1 MSIRQIRNTVAIAVG
16 ICLLGVAGI
25 VAGRMS
31 ADAIPLRGRG
41 DFAPRMFA
49 RMSRALD
56 LSADQQA
63 SIKNVLRNHADEIAA
78 QMTASRTARRA
89 LREAV
94 MASPSDE
101 GTIRARA
108 DEAGRIQG
116 DGAVLFARI
125 RAELD
130 PILTSD
136 QREKARRFQSHVRDR
151 GDSAAESL
159 KRFLNGSS

>member
-25 VAGRMS
+25 FAGRMS
-31 ADAIPLRGRG
+31 ADAVPLKGRG

-49 RMSRALD
+49 RLSRALD

-63 SIKNVLRNHADEIAA
+63 SIKNVLRTHAEEIAA

-94 MASPSDE
+94 MASPSNE
-101 GTIRARA
+101 ATIRARA
-108 DEAGRIQG
+108 AEAGRIQG
-116 DGAVLFARI
+116 DGAVLFAKI

-130 PILTSD
+130 PILTPD
-136 QREKARRFQSHVRDR
+136 QREKARTFQSRVRDR
-151 GDSAAESL
+151 GDSAAESM
-159 KRFLNGSS
+159 KKFLNSPS